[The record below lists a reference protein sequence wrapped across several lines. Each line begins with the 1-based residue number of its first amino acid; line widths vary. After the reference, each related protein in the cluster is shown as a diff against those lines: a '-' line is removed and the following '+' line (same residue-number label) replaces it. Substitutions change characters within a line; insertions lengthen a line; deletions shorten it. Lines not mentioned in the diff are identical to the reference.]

1 MKRLLLSLIA
11 AFLLSLQ
18 LTAGASPVAVRLYP
32 SGFIMREETEV
43 LVTAIIEPDKTNRQ
57 LDLFL
62 TGGTD
67 QHSTI
72 DLTANQGRKVFSN
85 RYRIGSG
92 RYVAE
97 AVLVRLIDG
106 KYQEFRAVSQ
116 GSLTVCGIFYSC
128 GGDGKVRKE

>member
-1 MKRLLLSLIA
+1 MKRLILSLVA

-18 LTAGASPVAVRLYP
+18 LTSGASPVAVRLYP
-32 SGFIMREETEV
+32 NGFLMREETEV

-57 LDLFL
+57 LDIFL

-72 DLTANQGRKVFSN
+72 DLTANPGRKTFPV

-97 AVLVRLIDG
+97 AVLVRLVEG
-106 KYQEFRAVSQ
+106 KYQTFRAQSGPLV
-116 GSLTVCGIFYSC
+116 VCGMFASC
-128 GGDGKVRKE
+128 GEAEKASRPR